1 MEREIGYVDGN
12 LEIERLET
20 DSEDFYRGL
29 FAGVESAIE
38 VYGENPNF
46 NCTYHPST
54 GKCEKKTPCFGCAA
68 SGIETEEP
76 APDYFK
82 GYDAGYDL
90 GVSFVAEQENEY
102 WRDPLVHGDLDDLF
116 GEIENSDTSEYAKGH
131 QAGFDLGCAVGYEE
145 GLANALVDEVI
156 LDSEFLDIA
165 FSLREGLR
173 GLLVNNF
180 ENKEYGRKN
189 DFKIFECQHTL
200 LNLVEWWAMEKVY
213 SYWDKKEKE
222 E

>member
-1 MEREIGYVDGN
+1 MERLIGFVDGN
-12 LEIERLET
+12 LEVERLPEDT
-20 DSEDFYRGL
+20 DDFYRGL
-29 FAGVESAIE
+29 FAGVEAAIE

-76 APDYFK
+76 APDYFR
-82 GYDAGYDL
+82 GYDVGYDL
-90 GVSFVAEQENEY
+90 GISFILEENAEY
-102 WRDPLVHGDLDDLF
+102 WRDPEGYGDLDDLWH
-116 GEIENSDTSEYAKGH
+116 EIENSETSEYAKGH
-131 QAGFDLGCAVGYEE
+131 QAGFDSGCAVGYEE
-145 GLANALVDEVI
+145 GLNDALASEVI
-156 LDSEFLDIA
+156 LDGEFLDIT
-165 FSLREGLR
+165 FNLREGLR
-173 GLLVNNF
+173 GLLVNDF
-180 ENKEYGRKN
+180 ENGRN
-189 DFKIFECQHTL
+189 TDFRFKVFDCQHTL